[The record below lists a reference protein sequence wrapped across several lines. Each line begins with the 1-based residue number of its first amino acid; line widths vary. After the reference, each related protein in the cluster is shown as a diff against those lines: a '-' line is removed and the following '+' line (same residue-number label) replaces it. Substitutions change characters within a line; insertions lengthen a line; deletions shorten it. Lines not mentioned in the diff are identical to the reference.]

1 MKSNYNVLL
10 LGSSANAGLTFY
22 YSRLAIVFKKLGI
35 EVIVL
40 YDGREQYEKLTKEL
54 EEYHIKRYVD
64 VNLHNINV
72 FNLVEEY
79 RLFKEIG
86 EKEKDIDF
94 ILGGCARESL
104 KIYFLK
110 KIMKVPALSVIGS
123 FPETFP
129 LYKLYSI
136 FAFNKIYDINIV
148 LSNYS
153 KVRMINLGVKKN
165 KLFVDPIF
173 SPDLEWFDQMRVKNV
188 NLEKYCLDDISHP
201 VVFYSARHE
210 RGKGLEHY
218 LTAASYV
225 LKKYDATF
233 VVGGEGTLTPF
244 LKKLAEK
251 LEISKHIIF
260 TGWIKIFDMPY
271 VLYNIADIC
280 VNPSI
285 EETLSS
291 YLLECMAAAK
301 PVISSGV
308 GIAPEIIENGKN
320 GFVIP
325 QVNPNMLSRYIMFLL
340 ENMEMAKTIGKNAR
354 KVIEQKV
361 NMRNAAQRLLELFN
375 WIKD

>member
-153 KVRMINLGVKKN
+153 KVRMINLGVKK
-165 KLFVDPIF
+165 K
-173 SPDLEWFDQMRVKNV
+173 
-188 NLEKYCLDDISHP
+188 
-201 VVFYSARHE
+201 
-210 RGKGLEHY
+210 
-218 LTAASYV
+218 
-225 LKKYDATF
+225 
-233 VVGGEGTLTPF
+233 
-244 LKKLAEK
+244 
-251 LEISKHIIF
+251 
-260 TGWIKIFDMPY
+260 
-271 VLYNIADIC
+271 
-280 VNPSI
+280 
-285 EETLSS
+285 
-291 YLLECMAAAK
+291 
-301 PVISSGV
+301 
-308 GIAPEIIENGKN
+308 
-320 GFVIP
+320 
-325 QVNPNMLSRYIMFLL
+325 
-340 ENMEMAKTIGKNAR
+340 
-354 KVIEQKV
+354 
-361 NMRNAAQRLLELFN
+361 
-375 WIKD
+375 